1 MTIAMGRGT
10 IQMSG
15 LYEDLLSECQ
25 LPCKPRLSSHY
36 TVCLL
41 SLWPERK
48 KGLLMD
54 SARSVRAGFDQSR
67 ISEAGYCMMIFLGLL
82 SALNPVPFNGQHS
95 FK

>member
-1 MTIAMGRGT
+1 MTVAMGRGT

-25 LPCKPRLSSHY
+25 LPCKPRLSSRE

-48 KGLLMD
+48 KGLSMD
-54 SARSVRAGFDQSR
+54 SAHSVG
-67 ISEAGYCMMIFLGLL
+67 G
-82 SALNPVPFNGQHS
+82 ALTNPGSLKLVTA
-95 FK
+95 